1 MVKGYIAPAR
11 RTDWRFA
18 DHLACTE
25 RNGSKMKPGEP
36 NIGLHQAQGLCRM
49 AQDKR
54 LAFLAEGLPIIL
66 SSAQS
71 LWRGS
76 RKLHKEMPREAGVLY
91 GFAQEEAAKVLIF
104 MDAVRCPSHLI
115 ASKMG
120 AIVKCSYDH
129 LARLIYAKASS
140 WRLSNVAEL
149 RQYVDLNR
157 NTHDRE
163 GYVGEYIVPNW
174 NQYERESRLYADIE
188 ADESGGLTWNNPLK
202 RAFTFTTKRHPP
214 MALLLVEAMASLGIF
229 TFAGLK
235 ATSEIW
241 GQVEFADKE
250 GRSDARRLTQEL
262 VDRLIEEGLPSDKE
276 TQQHVR
282 TLDDWQLPMYNLDF
296 AKRTVSLE
304 ELRAA
309 REAEFWSSV

>member
-1 MVKGYIAPAR
+1 
-11 RTDWRFA
+11 
-18 DHLACTE
+18 
-25 RNGSKMKPGEP
+25 MKPGEP
-36 NIGLHQAQGLCRM
+36 NIGLHQAQRLCLM
-49 AQDKR
+49 SQDKR

-120 AIVKCSYDH
+120 AIVKWYYDH
-129 LARLIYAKASS
+129 LARLIYAEACS
-140 WRLSNVAEL
+140 WRPGDIAEL
-149 RQYVDLNR
+149 RKYVDLSR
-157 NTHDRE
+157 KTHDLE

-174 NQYERESRLYADIE
+174 NLYKRESRLYADID
-188 ADESGGLTWNNPLK
+188 ADESGGLTWSNPLK
-202 RAFTFTTKRHPP
+202 RAFTLFPTRHPP
-214 MALLLVEAMASLGIF
+214 ISLLLAEAMAVLGIF

-241 GQVEFADKE
+241 GQVKFSDKE
-250 GRSDARRLTQEL
+250 GRSDARRLTREL
-262 VDRLIEEGLPSDKE
+262 VDRLSEEGLPSDKE
-276 TQQHVR
+276 TQQHVS

-296 AKRTVSLE
+296 KMIPVSLE
-304 ELRAA
+304 ELEAA
-309 REAEFWSSV
+309 RKAERRAELWSLV